1 MGCSPT
7 EQILLQ
13 GSKNIKT
20 HMYEFAK
27 RLAVFPSESFSQSSS
42 ISNVRF
48 KRDLWSHLNQR
59 VNKSINFP
67 LSSFH

>member
-27 RLAVFPSESFSQSSS
+27 RLAVFPSESFSQVLLSLTSVSKGTDQAISTKES
-42 ISNVRF
+42 IKV
-48 KRDLWSHLNQR
+48 
-59 VNKSINFP
+59 SIF
-67 LSSFH
+67 L

>member
-27 RLAVFPSESFSQSSS
+27 RLAVFPSESFSQVLLSLTSVSKGTYGAISTKES
-42 ISNVRF
+42 IKV
-48 KRDLWSHLNQR
+48 
-59 VNKSINFP
+59 SIF
-67 LSSFH
+67 L